1 MIGTSVR
8 EGTVSGRSVVG
19 LELVFYSAIPQSW
32 QNYCLHNPKFVFTNM
47 MKKQIL
53 IIILLLAGSFVFAQG
68 VKNNGEPVFKVGERL
83 DYRLR
88 YGFITAAEASIRVEE
103 TTAQF
108 DNNPVFHLVAE
119 GRTAGSFNFFYKV
132 RNRYDSYVDKKTMA
146 PYLYTENI
154 REANYRR
161 NDKARFY
168 QEEKKV
174 VSNNGT
180 FYASGQTFDV
190 VSAYY
195 FARNLNISAL
205 TEGDTFSLD
214 YFLHDGISKMDIQ
227 YVGKEVVKTSLGY
240 VRCIKFSP
248 SIQPGRIFRKNSKLY
263 LWITDDANRIPVK
276 AHVEIL
282 VGSVTLEL
290 ISAEGLKYTMGT
302 AKR

>member
-1 MIGTSVR
+1 MI
-8 EGTVSGRSVVG
+8 
-19 LELVFYSAIPQSW
+19 
-32 QNYCLHNPKFVFTNM
+32 
-47 MKKQIL
+47 KKQIL
-53 IIILLLAGSFVFAQG
+53 FIILLLASSFAFAQV

-103 TTAQF
+103 TSAQF

-119 GRTAGSFNFFYKV
+119 GRTAGTFNIFYKV
-132 RNRYDSYVDKKTMA
+132 RNRYDSYVDKKTMT

-168 QEEKKV
+168 QDEKKV

-180 FYASGQTFDV
+180 FKANGQTFDV

-195 FARNLNISAL
+195 FARNLNISTL

>member
-1 MIGTSVR
+1 MISK
-8 EGTVSGRSVVG
+8 
-19 LELVFYSAIPQSW
+19 APQSW
-32 QNYCLHNPKFVFTNM
+32 QNYCLHIPKFAFIIM
-47 MKKQIL
+47 IKKQIL
-53 IIILLLAGSFVFAQG
+53 FIFLLLGTFTTFAQA

-103 TTAQF
+103 TNAQF
-108 DNNPVFHLVAE
+108 DNNPVFHLIAE
-119 GRTAGSFNFFYKV
+119 GRTAGSFNVFYKV
-132 RNRYDSYVDKKTMA
+132 RNRYDSYVDKNTMA

-168 QEEKKV
+168 QDEKKV

-180 FYASGQTFDV
+180 FRAKGQIFDV

-195 FARNLNISAL
+195 FARNLNIKTL
-205 TEGDTFSLD
+205 KEGDSFSLD
-214 YFLHDGISKMDIQ
+214 YFLHDGISKMNIQ

-240 VRCIKFSP
+240 LRCIKFSP
-248 SIQPGRIFRKNSKLY
+248 SIQPGRVFRKNSKLY

-282 VGSVTLEL
+282 VGSVTLDL
-290 ISAEGLKYTMGT
+290 INAEGLKYPLGT
-302 AKR
+302 AKK

>member
-1 MIGTSVR
+1 MI
-8 EGTVSGRSVVG
+8 
-19 LELVFYSAIPQSW
+19 
-32 QNYCLHNPKFVFTNM
+32 
-47 MKKQIL
+47 KKQIL
-53 IIILLLAGSFVFAQG
+53 FIILLLAGSFAFAQV

-103 TTAQF
+103 TSAQF

-119 GRTAGSFNFFYKV
+119 GRTAGTFNIFYKV

-180 FYASGQTFDV
+180 FKSNGQTFDV

-195 FARNLNISAL
+195 FARNLNIAAL

>member
-1 MIGTSVR
+1 MI
-8 EGTVSGRSVVG
+8 
-19 LELVFYSAIPQSW
+19 
-32 QNYCLHNPKFVFTNM
+32 NKKFLF
-47 MKKQIL
+47 
-53 IIILLLAGSFVFAQG
+53 IILLLNSSVIFAQA

-108 DNNPVFHLVAE
+108 DNNPVFHLIAE
-119 GRTAGSFNFFYKV
+119 GRTAGSFNIFYKV
-132 RNRYDSYVDKKTMA
+132 RNRYDSYVDKKTMT

-174 VSNNGT
+174 VSNTGT
-180 FYASGQTFDV
+180 FKAKGQIFDV

-195 FARNLNISAL
+195 FARNLNINAL
-205 TEGDTFSLD
+205 KEGDTFSLD

-290 ISAEGLKYTMGT
+290 INAEGLKYTTGT

>member
-1 MIGTSVR
+1 MLKTQIIFCF
-8 EGTVSGRSVVG
+8 
-19 LELVFYSAIPQSW
+19 LVFTCSSI
-32 QNYCLHNPKFVFTNM
+32 
-47 MKKQIL
+47 
-53 IIILLLAGSFVFAQG
+53 FAQA
-68 VKNNGEPVFKVGERL
+68 VKSNGEPVFKVGERL
-83 DYRLR
+83 DYRMR

-119 GRTAGSFNFFYKV
+119 GRTAGSFNIFYKV

-168 QEEKKV
+168 QDEKKV

-180 FYASGQTFDV
+180 FKSSGQIFDV

-195 FARNLNISAL
+195 FARNLNITTL
-205 TEGDTFSLD
+205 KEGDSFSLD
-214 YFLHDGISKMDIQ
+214 YFLNDGISKMDIQ

-240 VRCIKFSP
+240 IRCIKFSP

-290 ISAEGLKYTMGT
+290 INAEGLKYTMGT

>member
-1 MIGTSVR
+1 MI
-8 EGTVSGRSVVG
+8 
-19 LELVFYSAIPQSW
+19 
-32 QNYCLHNPKFVFTNM
+32 
-47 MKKQIL
+47 KKQIL
-53 IIILLLAGSFVFAQG
+53 FTILLLAGSFAFAQV

-103 TTAQF
+103 STAQF

-119 GRTAGSFNFFYKV
+119 GRTAGTFNIFYKV

-180 FYASGQTFDV
+180 FKSNGQTFDV

-240 VRCIKFSP
+240 VRSCRNF
-248 SIQPGRIFRKNSKLY
+248 G
-263 LWITDDANRIPVK
+263 
-276 AHVEIL
+276 
-282 VGSVTLEL
+282 
-290 ISAEGLKYTMGT
+290 GLGYAGT
-302 AKR
+302 YQCRGTKIYDGGG

>member
-1 MIGTSVR
+1 MLR
-8 EGTVSGRSVVG
+8 K
-19 LELVFYSAIPQSW
+19 QS
-32 QNYCLHNPKFVFTNM
+32 LLLFLT
-47 MKKQIL
+47 L
-53 IIILLLAGSFVFAQG
+53 IIAAVSAFAQA

-103 TTAQF
+103 TSAIF
-108 DNNPVFHLVAE
+108 DRNPVFHLVAE
-119 GRTAGSFNFFYKV
+119 GKTAGSFNIFYKV
-132 RNRYDSYVDKKTMA
+132 RNRYDSYIDQKSMV

-168 QEEKKV
+168 QDEKKV

-180 FYASGQTFDV
+180 FKAKGQTFDV

-195 FARNLNISAL
+195 FARNLNISNL
-205 TEGDTFSLD
+205 KEGDTFSLD

-240 VRCIKFSP
+240 LRCIKFSP

-290 ISAEGLKYTMGT
+290 INAGGLKYPIGQQ
-302 AKR
+302 KDKL

>member
-1 MIGTSVR
+1 MI
-8 EGTVSGRSVVG
+8 
-19 LELVFYSAIPQSW
+19 
-32 QNYCLHNPKFVFTNM
+32 
-47 MKKQIL
+47 KKQIL
-53 IIILLLAGSFVFAQG
+53 FIILLLAGSFAFAQV

-119 GRTAGSFNFFYKV
+119 GRTAGTFNIFYKV
-132 RNRYDSYVDKKTMA
+132 RNRYDSYVDKKTMT

-180 FYASGQTFDV
+180 FKANGQTFDV

-195 FARNLNISAL
+195 FARNLNIAAL